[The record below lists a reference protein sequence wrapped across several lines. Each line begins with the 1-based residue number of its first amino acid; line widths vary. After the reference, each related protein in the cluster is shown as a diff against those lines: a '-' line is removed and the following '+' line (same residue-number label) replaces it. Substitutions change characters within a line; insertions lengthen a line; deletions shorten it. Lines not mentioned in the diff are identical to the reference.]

1 MDKVSGIG
9 HHFMKLSINAEDL
22 QDLNLTSLD
31 MTKNFEH
38 QSRSRVVSNRAN
50 PKLGVKFP

>member
-31 MTKNFEH
+31 MTKNLTTS
-38 QSRSRVVSNRAN
+38 QDQGT
-50 PKLGVKFP
+50 K